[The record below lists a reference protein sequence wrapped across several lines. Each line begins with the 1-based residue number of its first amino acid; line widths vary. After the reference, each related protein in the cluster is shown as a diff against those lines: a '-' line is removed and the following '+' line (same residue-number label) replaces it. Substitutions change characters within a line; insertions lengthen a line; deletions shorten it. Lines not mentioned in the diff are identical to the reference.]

1 MSEAIPF
8 DTYRFVKRLVE
19 TGMSEATAQ
28 ALADEQANLLN
39 SNLATK
45 TDLAETR
52 ADLLKWMIGLMV
64 AQTGLIAS
72 VITFTQ

>member
-45 TDLAETR
+45 TDLAETG